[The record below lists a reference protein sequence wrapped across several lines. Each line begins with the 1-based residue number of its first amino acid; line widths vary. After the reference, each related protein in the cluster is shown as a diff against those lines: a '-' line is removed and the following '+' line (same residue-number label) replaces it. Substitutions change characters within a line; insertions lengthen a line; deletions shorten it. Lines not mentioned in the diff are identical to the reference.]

1 MMKIKEV
8 IKLAVYSRFNDF
20 TATKIYHENGINFF
34 TAIFYFKTISN
45 SLIKG
50 CFEIVI
56 SDVDYTITCKG
67 FKVFLD
73 NNEIERRSTE
83 FNIYGNEGK
92 NLLLKL
98 IEFTNGLDYDKSLL
112 LTQELK
118 ITKEEL
124 QELLTKHNL
133 KI

>member
-1 MMKIKEV
+1 MKIKEV

-73 NNEIERRSTE
+73 NNEISLSARNQAIFS
-83 FNIYGNEGK
+83 
-92 NLLLKL
+92 KL
-98 IEFTNGLDYDKSLL
+98 MIENHQLSDS
-112 LTQELK
+112 K
-118 ITKEEL
+118 ILSYSSEIFE
-124 QELLTKHNL
+124 
-133 KI
+133 